1 LWALKLNAIIFCFD
15 FGLPFVSEPKL
26 QQSEQRQNFWG
37 YSTALQRL
45 TRREQM
51 FAHWQ
56 FF

>member
-1 LWALKLNAIIFCFD
+1 MWASKQNAVIFCFD
-15 FGLPFVSEPKL
+15 FGLPFVSKPKL
-26 QQSEQRQNFWG
+26 QQSVQLQLFWG

-45 TRREQM
+45 MRREQM